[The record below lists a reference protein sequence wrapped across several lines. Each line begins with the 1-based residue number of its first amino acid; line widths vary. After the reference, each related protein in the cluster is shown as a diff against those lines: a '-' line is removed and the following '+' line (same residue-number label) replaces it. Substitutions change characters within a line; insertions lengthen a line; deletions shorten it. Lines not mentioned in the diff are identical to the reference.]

1 MSIAA
6 LVFAILGLLG
16 AVVLGWATFGTSSIF
31 ALVGLILAIVAKKK
45 DPNDK
50 MAKIAFVIAIIGTIL
65 GVVIGVACGAVAC
78 GGALA
83 AASES
88 YAAFLA
94 L

>member
-16 AVVLGWATFGTSSIF
+16 ALGLGWATFGLSSFF

-50 MAKIAFVIAIIGTIL
+50 MAKIAFVIAIIGIIL
-65 GVVIGVACGAVAC
+65 GVVTGIACGALL
-78 GGALA
+78 GGAACA
-83 AASES
+83 AAES